1 MQVFKKKEQPKEV
14 NKEERIER
22 EKQYKEKKQITMEDL
37 QKYIAYLLDENK
49 EIKQRVE
56 KIASRLG
63 V

>member
-49 EIKQRVE
+49 EMKQRVE

>member
-1 MQVFKKKEQPKEV
+1 MQVFKKKEVSKEV
-14 NKEERIER
+14 NKEVKVEK
-22 EKQYKEKKQITMEDL
+22 EKQYKEKKQVTMEDL

-49 EIKQRVE
+49 EMKQRVE

>member
-1 MQVFKKKEQPKEV
+1 MQVFKKKEVSKEV
-14 NKEERIER
+14 NKEVKVEK

-49 EIKQRVE
+49 EMKQRVE

>member
-37 QKYIAYLLDENK
+37 QKYIVYLLEENK
-49 EIKQRVE
+49 EMKQRVE